1 MGIKTK
7 EKEMKT
13 GKAEKNL
20 IKGSKR
26 HSATNNQERK
36 GEHTKTKW

>member
-13 GKAEKNL
+13 EKAGKNR
-20 IKGSKR
+20 IKDSKR
-26 HSATNNQERK
+26 HSATNIQKRK

>member
-13 GKAEKNL
+13 GKAGENR

-26 HSATNNQERK
+26 HSATNNQKRK
-36 GEHTKTKW
+36 GEHTKTNW